1 MRIRQ
6 VFRYGVRALGLSAVF
21 IGALASS
28 AFAANPLNVTDDTYT
43 DDQLPFQP
51 MGVQPS
57 LQIGNAGGHNQAGF
71 VRFDLSPLPAGAT
84 VTQAFLRV
92 FVNQVV
98 NISGPSGTIDIFEVN
113 GAWTE
118 GTLTANNAPP
128 TFPTPMFTF
137 SVAPSNAKGFMLI
150 DVTQAVQDWQT
161 GARTNNGL
169 TLVPSNTSVI
179 TIGLNSKENK
189 ETSHPMELLVTL
201 ASPPGP
207 PGPQGA
213 QGPPGPQGPTG
224 DTGATGPAGPAGPQG
239 PIGPIG
245 LTGPQGPAGATGAT
259 GPTGATG
266 ATGPTGPAGAT
277 GPQGPQGPQGAPAAQ
292 FGFYQGTA
300 APTLAAAQGTLYYQ
314 QINAGITGVTAL
326 WQYRDPGVTTTPIII
341 ANGDNPTGIFTP
353 APGIPATTFV
363 HSLSNAPTTPTGTPF
378 SVVFATSATP
388 PATTGSSFFVLY
400 EANSAGFYQVVGNVI
415 SGN

>member
-1 MRIRQ
+1 MRH
-6 VFRYGVRALGLSAVF
+6 ALGLSAVF

-43 DDQLPFQP
+43 DDQNPFQP

-57 LQIGNAGGHNQAGF
+57 VQIGNAGGHNQAGF

-98 NISGPSGTIDIFEVN
+98 NTSGPSGTIDIFEVN

-128 TFPTPMFTF
+128 MFPTPMFTF

-224 DTGATGPAGPAGPQG
+224 PQ
-239 PIGPIG
+239 G

-259 GPTGATG
+259 GPA
-266 ATGPTGPAGAT
+266 
-277 GPQGPQGPQGAPAAQ
+277 GPQGPPAAA
-292 FGFYQGTA
+292 FDLVQGSGPPTA
-300 APTLAAAQGTLYYQ
+300 ADNQGTLYW
-314 QINAGITGVTAL
+314 NNVDFSL
-326 WQYRDPGVTTTPIII
+326 WQYTGVGRTTTTTMI
-341 ANGDNPTGIFTP
+341 ATGNDPAATFTSVSPNFTILP
-353 APGIPATTFV
+353 ASPNIGQGQFQ
-363 HSLSNAPTTPTGTPF
+363 AP
-378 SVVFATSATP
+378 P
-388 PATTGSSFFVLY
+388 PATTPFQVVFAARNRTLFV
-400 EANSAGFYQVVGNVI
+400 ANSNLVWQFLGTIVP
-415 SGN
+415 